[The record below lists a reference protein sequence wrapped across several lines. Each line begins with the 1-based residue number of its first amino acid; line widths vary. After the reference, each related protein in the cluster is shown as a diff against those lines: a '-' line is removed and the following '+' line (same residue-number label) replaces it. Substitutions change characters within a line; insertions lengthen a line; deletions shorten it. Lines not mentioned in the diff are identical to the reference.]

1 MKIRKRPLAGSQA
14 SVLMISLLLCVI
26 MGISLASYLTLTR
39 NQLFSVRR
47 SQSWNASLSI
57 SEAGIEE
64 GLCHINSPSS
74 LNGIFAS
81 NGWTQQPDGSYKIC
95 FEDFPDNGEEL
106 YAGEAMLALNGSPA
120 PFG

>member
-64 GLCHINSPSS
+64 GLM
-74 LNGIFAS
+74 AS
-81 NGWTQQPDGSYKIC
+81 IDP
-95 FEDFPDNGEEL
+95 EL
-106 YAGEAMLALNGSPA
+106 GEAVRTPGILGRRK
-120 PFG
+120 